1 MNSTFHFLFMM
12 LASLFA
18 CPAIFGQTATDTR
31 IYTSDIDRFWQAY
44 DSVKKVND
52 TTLQKQIIQALYM
65 DKATPGLKN
74 FMAVRQ
80 HSAERHLKN
89 IQRFPRFWTTVRPRT
104 IKIEGYR
111 QEIEEVMNNFREL
124 YPSFKQPEVYFTI
137 GCLNSGGTT
146 GGGRVLIGAEIT
158 AADTSVDAS
167 ELSTWLQKVFREQG
181 DVVFMVAHESVHV
194 QQRNTSTQMLLA
206 RCIKEG
212 SADFIAELVTGKK
225 LSSPYMIYGTA
236 NEKELWN
243 KFQGEMSGNDSKDW
257 LYNGSQSA
265 NADLGYFMGY
275 VICRSY
281 YANAVNKKD
290 AVREILELNFNNR
303 KDIEEFLLKSKYNG
317 MQ

>member
-1 MNSTFHFLFMM
+1 
-12 LASLFA
+12 
-18 CPAIFGQTATDTR
+18 
-31 IYTSDIDRFWQAY
+31 
-44 DSVKKVND
+44 
-52 TTLQKQIIQALYM
+52 
-65 DKATPGLKN
+65 
-74 FMAVRQ
+74 
-80 HSAERHLKN
+80 
-89 IQRFPRFWTTVRPRT
+89 
-104 IKIEGYR
+104 
-111 QEIEEVMNNFREL
+111 MNNFRSL

-181 DVVFMVAHESVHV
+181 DVVFMVAHETVHV

-236 NEKELWN
+236 NEKELWK
-243 KFQGEMSGNDSKDW
+243 KFQSEMSGNDSKDW
-257 LYNGSQSA
+257 LYNGSQSD

-275 VICRSY
+275 VISKSY
-281 YANAVNKKD
+281 YSNAVNKKD
-290 AVREILELNFNNR
+290 AVREILELNFNSR
-303 KDIEEFLLKSKYNG
+303 KDVEEFLFKSKYNG
-317 MQ
+317 IQ